1 MSPLKHAVVDA
12 SDGITLHWIWWSGND
27 KLKGSVQK
35 QHHSEYSLSDNVRT
49 LVIEAAHGS
58 IVEGVLTWGS
68 DPNTA
73 LVFAQP
79 APNATAA
86 RFTSIANA
94 VGGFARLSVGKN
106 IDGRQQTWSTLD
118 LGKAGA
124 GNTAID
130 SWLNNSHQGITSA
143 AQEPTRGLPF
153 KSGDAISWRLLYR
166 QGLYEIY
173 FAPAATATAG
183 GPNASTELESSQT
196 FYFGAAYGCDLKQ
209 VVNCIGGKKVDQVNL
224 ELHGAFAH
232 STGVKVW
239 QTTLATHDYNASC

>member
-118 LGKAGA
+118 LRKTGA
-124 GNTAID
+124 GEIAID
-130 SWLNNSHQGITSA
+130 SWLDNRTSVWMNGV
-143 AQEPTRGLPF
+143 RGRKDSLTV
-153 KSGDAISWRLLYR
+153 G
-166 QGLYEIY
+166 
-173 FAPAATATAG
+173 
-183 GPNASTELESSQT
+183 ES
-196 FYFGAAYGCDLKQ
+196 
-209 VVNCIGGKKVDQVNL
+209 
-224 ELHGAFAH
+224 
-232 STGVKVW
+232 
-239 QTTLATHDYNASC
+239 